1 MTNIPDFIER
11 IDNGGTSSF
20 QVHLLM
26 SVYITN
32 KSLVAN
38 KKSLI
43 NSLQTSRLDQ
53 FLSTVHSMSRLKTTS
68 QNFYILFDDD
78 FSNQRNLVLEWLQVL
93 FPRARIYDFRLS
105 SFLDWQE
112 ADRNIP
118 HNSQLVLLQT
128 NFDHPYIANEPE
140 SFERFCKNLI
150 ELGERAIGEITHW
163 PEALANLANPWGD
176 LQRNH
181 KIGEIFV
188 GECKQTIG
196 TCLVTKSLF
205 HEWWEKDFTTG
216 SKIIRPDNPFG
227 PNVTFHKAIYAV
239 PKIELFRHM
248 DGYDLANIVSPWAQS
263 FRPCCSITQQS
274 INHAEWNY
282 GTFNEQQD
290 SKLGTIDLPIMP
302 SEYEVD
308 IEKTYE
314 RFPNLI
320 LVASAHRINFHVIN
334 ELKSYYLGS
343 GSGLL
348 SGLYITLFRNK
359 YWRGRLPRFILDQTI
374 GHVLCM
380 IYKAFGAERKLLKES
395 ILLSYISSFGWRRML
410 PKLIK
415 RLLLK
420 LYSWLARQLSPR
432 TRQLIKGLIK
442 VINN

>member
-1 MTNIPDFIER
+1 MTNVPNFIER
-11 IDNGGTSSF
+11 IDSGGTSSV

-43 NSLQTSRLDQ
+43 DSLQTSRLDQ
-53 FLSTVHSMSRLKTTS
+53 FLSTVHSMSRLKTAS
-68 QNFYILFDDD
+68 QDFYLLFDDD
-78 FSNQRNLVLEWLQVL
+78 FSNQRNLVLEWLQAL
-93 FPRARIYDFRLS
+93 FPRSRIYDFRLS
-105 SFLDWQE
+105 SFLEWQE

-128 NFDHPYIANEPE
+128 NFDHPYIATEPE

-163 PEALANLANPWGD
+163 PEALANLSNPWGD

-181 KIGEIFV
+181 KIGDVFV

-205 HEWWEKDFTTG
+205 HEWWKNDFTLG

-227 PNVTFHKAIYAV
+227 PNVFFYNSIYAV

-248 DGYDLANIVSPWAQS
+248 DGYDLANILSPWAQG
-263 FRPCCSITQQS
+263 FRPCCKIIQQS
-274 INHAEWNY
+274 VHHVEWTY
-282 GTFNEQQD
+282 GTFDEQQD
-290 SKLGTIDLPIMP
+290 SKQSGIDLPIAP
-302 SEYEVD
+302 TDYEAN
-308 IEKTYE
+308 IEETYE

-320 LVASAHRINFHVIN
+320 LVANAHRINFHVIN